1 VIVEWYIAHIVIVER
16 YKRKVGQRENVV
28 PSALRGT
35 MIFRPEE
42 GVWKIVHRHADW
54 ITTAQPAQAM
64 TRE

>member
-1 VIVEWYIAHIVIVER
+1 MIVEWYIAYIVIVER

-28 PSALRGT
+28 PFALRVT

-54 ITTAQPAQAM
+54 ITKAQAVAAVIQQ
-64 TRE
+64 